1 MIIKEY
7 KGMKPKIDAEAYI
20 AETAEVIGDV
30 EIKKDANIWYG
41 AVLRGD
47 IDKIVVGEG
56 TNIQDNCVV
65 HVTEGHPCYIGNYCT
80 IGHEAIVHACK
91 IGNSVLIG
99 MGAIIL
105 DDAEIGDN
113 CIIGAGSLVTGGKK
127 IPEGSLAFGNP
138 AKVIRKLTQEEIENI
153 HRSYEHY
160 VELAKLHFSN
170 FGQLT
175 VYNKSNIIENS

>member
-7 KGMKPKIDAEAYI
+7 KGIKPQIDEKAYI
-20 AETAEVIGDV
+20 AETAEIIGDV
-30 EIKKDANIWYG
+30 EIKKDVNIWYG

-47 IDKIVVGEG
+47 VDKIVVEEG

-65 HVTEGHPCYIGNYCT
+65 HVTDGHPCYIGKYCT
-80 IGHEAIVHACK
+80 IGHGAIVHACK
-91 IGNSVLIG
+91 VGNNVLIG

-113 CIIGAGSLVTGGKK
+113 CIIGAGALVTGGKK
-127 IPEGSLAFGNP
+127 IPPGSLVIGSP
-138 AKVIRKLTQEEIENI
+138 AKVVRQLTEEEIESI
-153 HRSYEHY
+153 HKSYEHY
-160 VELAKLHFSN
+160 VELAKLHFSE

>member
-1 MIIKEY
+1 MVIKQY
-7 KGMKPKIDAEAYI
+7 KGITPNIDKGAYI
-20 AETAEVIGDV
+20 AETAEIIGQV
-30 EIKKDANIWYG
+30 EIKKEANIWYG
-41 AVLRGD
+41 AVIRGD
-47 IDKIVVGEG
+47 VDKIVIGEG
-56 TNIQDNCVV
+56 TNIQDNCIV
-65 HVTEGHPCYIGNYCT
+65 HVTEGHSCYIGDYCT
-80 IGHEAIVHACK
+80 IGHGAIIHACK
-91 IGNSVLIG
+91 IDNNVLIG

-138 AKVIRKLTQEEIENI
+138 AKVIRKLSQEEIDSI
-153 HRSYEHY
+153 HTSYKHY
-160 VELAKLHFSN
+160 VDLAKLHFSK

>member
-7 KGMKPKIDAEAYI
+7 KGMKPKIDDQVYI

-30 EIKKDANIWYG
+30 EIKKDVNIWYG

-65 HVTEGHPCYIGNYCT
+65 HVTEDYPCYIGNYCT
-80 IGHEAIVHACK
+80 IGHGAILHACK
-91 IGNSVLIG
+91 IGNNVLIG

-153 HRSYEHY
+153 RRSYEYY